1 MEMEENN
8 SIVNNEL
15 KDMRIR
21 ENPIEISGSL
31 LVDDRL
37 EEQGIIK
44 IYEYIGRTLYLE
56 PGNLLSENAPLV
68 AWISIKKSGN
78 CLKDGRVYHE
88 FGYDELEPLLK
99 GQAEHFA
106 EFYGYSMESMYYRK
120 SENPNL

>member
-1 MEMEENN
+1 MEENN

-37 EEQGIIK
+37 EEQGAIK
-44 IYEYIGRTLYLE
+44 IYEYIGGTLYLE
-56 PGNLLSENAPLV
+56 PGHLLSENAPLV

>member
-1 MEMEENN
+1 MGENN
-8 SIVNNEL
+8 FIVNNEL
-15 KDMRIR
+15 KAMRIN
-21 ENPIEISGSL
+21 ENPIAISGSL

>member
-1 MEMEENN
+1 MGENN
-8 SIVNNEL
+8 SIISNEL
-15 KDMRIR
+15 KVMRIN
-21 ENPIEISGSL
+21 ENPIAISGSL

-37 EEQGIIK
+37 EEQGTIK
-44 IYEYIGRTLYLE
+44 IYEYIGGILYLE
-56 PGNLLSENAPLV
+56 QGHLLSGNAPLV

-106 EFYGYSMESMYYRK
+106 EFYGYSMESMDYRK

>member
-1 MEMEENN
+1 MEENN

-44 IYEYIGRTLYLE
+44 IYEYIGGILYLE

>member
-1 MEMEENN
+1 MRENN
-8 SIVNNEL
+8 SIISNEL

-21 ENPIEISGSL
+21 ENSIGISGSL

-37 EEQGIIK
+37 EEQGTIK
-44 IYEYIGRTLYLE
+44 IYEYIGGTLYLE
-56 PGNLLSENAPLV
+56 PGHLLSGNAPLV

-106 EFYGYSMESMYYRK
+106 EFYGYSMESMDYRK
-120 SENPNL
+120 AESPKL